1 MADVIAPLNEE
12 GTKATILRWCKAAGD
27 SIRKDEPLLELE
39 TDKVTVEIPSP
50 ASGELCEILKHP
62 DEEVLPGQ
70 VLARVRIGA
79 AARTRRGARAARA
92 VQPPPADRAAAA
104 TMRGRS

>member
-27 SIRKDEPLLELE
+27 SIREDEPLLELE

-79 AARTRRGARAARA
+79 NEG
-92 VQPPPADRAAAA
+92 AAASA
-104 TMRGRS
+104 TAG

>member
-1 MADVIAPLNEE
+1 MTRIADVIAPSNEE
-12 GTKATILRWCKAAGD
+12 GTKATILRWYKAAGD

-50 ASGELCEILKHP
+50 ATGELCEILKQP

-70 VLARVRIGA
+70 VLARIRIASPEASPPESAPPKKSVAGDALA
-79 AARTRRGARAARA
+79 AHLA
-92 VQPPPADRAAAA
+92 
-104 TMRGRS
+104 S

>member
-1 MADVIAPLNEE
+1 MNTARIIDIVTPLNEE
-12 GTKATILRWCKAAGD
+12 GTKATILRWYKAAGD

-50 ASGELCEILKHP
+50 ATGELCEVLKQP

-70 VLARVRIGA
+70 VLARVRVAMPDTA
-79 AARTRRGARAARA
+79 APDTAALP
-92 VQPPPADRAAAA
+92 QQ
-104 TMRGRS
+104 S